1 MTEEAAA
8 TSTTTTEPGAEAA
21 EPTGAEASESK
32 PPWGSPEEFDPEK
45 AWNLITNLR
54 GDLDKAKPAVQKLQQ
69 LEDEKLTESERLT
82 KERDEA
88 INGSSTASLENAK
101 LRAIL
106 DSDGVLTADDFDL
119 IGGSTPD
126 EVKEAAAKL
135 ATRLGTGAQTPTLT
149 NRPGE
154 RPRGG
159 SDPTASPTETKDW
172 LRTALAKSE

>member
-1 MTEEAAA
+1 MTEAAA
-8 TSTTTTEPGAEAA
+8 TTTTTEPGAEAGA
-21 EPTGAEASESK
+21 PTGEETTETK
-32 PPWGSPEEFDPEK
+32 PPWGSAEEFDPEK
-45 AWNLITNLR
+45 AWNLIQNLR

-88 INGSSTASLENAK
+88 LTGSSTTSLENAK

-106 DSDGVLTADDFDL
+106 DSGGVLTADDFDL

-135 ATRLGTGAQTPTLT
+135 ATRLGSGTQQSTLT

-159 SDPTASPTETKDW
+159 SDPTGTTTESKDW
-172 LRTALAKSE
+172 LREALTKSD